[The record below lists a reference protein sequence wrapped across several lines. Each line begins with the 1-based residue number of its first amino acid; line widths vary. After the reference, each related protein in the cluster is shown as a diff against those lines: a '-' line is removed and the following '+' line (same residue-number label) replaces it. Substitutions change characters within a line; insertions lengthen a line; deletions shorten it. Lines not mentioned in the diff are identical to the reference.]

1 MQPWK
6 YQGSPCGAQGDS
18 KPCERPLAEVVTR
31 DDGDDTA
38 GDRDVDEQ
46 LRGERVMDTNSQTTT
61 PPTQST
67 TTDPITQ
74 QAAGAAPA
82 AAPAG

>member
-1 MQPWK
+1 MFSPQHPMQPWK

-38 GDRDVDEQ
+38 GDRDVDE
-46 LRGERVMDTNSQTTT
+46 
-61 PPTQST
+61 
-67 TTDPITQ
+67 
-74 QAAGAAPA
+74 
-82 AAPAG
+82 